1 MDPSEFPTL
10 EEANAVN
17 DSKHSEN
24 DPSPGLEASWAQ
36 VVKEDGINSEENGQ
50 PGAKQEQNNSVPV
63 ESVIKEDVS
72 FADITKQDLP
82 ENQEFPTLEQS
93 TSIQPPESVEPESA
107 GVGDLLSKSNE
118 SSVQDST
125 IPPHPDRSFA
135 TVASNREFP
144 SLDATTKA
152 EVPVSNDLSD
162 LPDVKDMLKER
173 SVKVPPPP
181 PSQSFAKIASKEPPP
196 TEKPLSD
203 RAKQLMA
210 EQEKLPESPKTE
222 LNHNNFPTLAQSKLM
237 AEHHASPTG
246 KDKELFTEISRL
258 HEAAEA
264 VEPEEEPTS
273 SEKDTSDISSD
284 MGNSFVKIDP
294 SFAKIT
300 GSNLENAPPSAYPK
314 HVPRHPSYDEDTI
327 MRERTRAEARK
338 MRQEP
343 HGEETT
349 EEFTPEMKVMEQK
362 KKEIIKEKIE
372 EEKEAK
378 VEKKQS
384 GNKAPTS
391 KSRGVEQDSTIAST
405 AAAAASTAAAA
416 ASTAA
421 STAATLL
428 SEAASSKDDI
438 DSEAKEDVDDE
449 IKAVETRIKFF
460 DKRGR
465 GKITML
471 DTFCSLRGLGYSFI
485 FAIPATVL
493 MHLRL
498 SPLTS
503 PHGFPFFYRSL
514 TDLLTLPIYTKRV
527 AQALTYN
534 TPMLAQ
540 DEGQVNNMIQAY
552 GHKAQGS
559 SLLGLSFWDG
569 FRAMRANEKKTLRWW
584 QFKQWGIH
592 RLQWVLAYTMLHDPE
607 TKLVTQPTL
616 NSLHRQLIK

>member
-36 VVKEDGINSEENGQ
+36 VVKED
-50 PGAKQEQNNSVPV
+50 AKQEQNNSVPV

-384 GNKAPTS
+384 
-391 KSRGVEQDSTIAST
+391 
-405 AAAAASTAAAA
+405 
-416 ASTAA
+416 
-421 STAATLL
+421 
-428 SEAASSKDDI
+428 
-438 DSEAKEDVDDE
+438 AKEDVDDE

>member
-36 VVKEDGINSEENGQ
+36 VVKED
-50 PGAKQEQNNSVPV
+50 AKQEQNNSESV

-144 SLDATTKA
+144 SLDATAKA

-300 GSNLENAPPSAYPK
+300 GSNLENAPPSAHPK

-384 GNKAPTS
+384 
-391 KSRGVEQDSTIAST
+391 
-405 AAAAASTAAAA
+405 
-416 ASTAA
+416 
-421 STAATLL
+421 
-428 SEAASSKDDI
+428 
-438 DSEAKEDVDDE
+438 AKEDVDDE